1 MPVKEST
8 SKTFPMFPPATAYLT
23 ASLRS
28 PKALNVTTLEPM
40 LESSSMLTSGGVEP
54 SSKVGTTSSSAR

>member
-1 MPVKEST
+1 
-8 SKTFPMFPPATAYLT
+8 MFPPATAYLT

-54 SSKVGTTSSSAR
+54 KIKKKLKKDKKAFRVDFDA

>member
-1 MPVKEST
+1 
-8 SKTFPMFPPATAYLT
+8 MFPPATAYLT

-54 SSKVGTTSSSAR
+54 KIKKNKLMKDKKAFRVDFDT

>member
-1 MPVKEST
+1 
-8 SKTFPMFPPATAYLT
+8 MFPPATAYLT

-54 SSKVGTTSSSAR
+54 KIKKKVEEGQKSFQSRL